1 MKSVQVFLDFDGVL
15 CNSVQECFVSSWLAY
30 HNERAPD
37 SAKSIPHQ
45 VKEKFYTY
53 RPLIRT
59 GADYVLLQEALD
71 KGIPLASQK
80 NFDDLQARI
89 GSVTMSGYR
98 EAFYS
103 VREFLLENHR
113 EFWISL
119 NPLFECFIPGLKAAV
134 REPEYTIISTKKSS
148 FVAEI
153 LNSNNIRWPADRIID
168 SGNERKLSII
178 GALLTDTDRAVFID
192 DQIDHLLGN
201 SDSRIEPKLAEW
213 GYIKDEWLGQTEV
226 ETIGKEELLSILP

>member
-15 CNSVQECFVSSWLAY
+15 CDSVQECFVSSWLAY
-30 HNERAPD
+30 HSVRTLEPVN
-37 SAKSIPHQ
+37 SIPCQ

-59 GADYVLLQEALD
+59 GADYVLLQKALD
-71 KGIPLASQK
+71 KGIPLTSQK
-80 NFDDLQARI
+80 DLDDLQEHI
-89 GSVTMSGYR
+89 GSETMAGYR

-148 FVAEI
+148 FLAEI

-168 SGNERKLSII
+168 SGKERKLSII
-178 GALLTDTDRAVFID
+178 GTLLTDTDRAVFID

-201 SDSRIEPKLAEW
+201 TDNRIKPKLAEW
-213 GYIKDEWLGQTEV
+213 GYIKDEWLDQTEV
-226 ETIGKEELLSILP
+226 DTIGKEELLSLLP